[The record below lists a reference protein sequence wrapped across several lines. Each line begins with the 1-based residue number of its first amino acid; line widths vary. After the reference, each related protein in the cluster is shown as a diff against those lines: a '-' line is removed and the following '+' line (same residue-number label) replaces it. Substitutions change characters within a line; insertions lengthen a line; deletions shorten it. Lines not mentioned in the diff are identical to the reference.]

1 MRLLVLGGT
10 GFLSGAIATQALHD
24 GDDVTCLVRGTTSVP
39 PAGATFVRA
48 DRDDPAAYD
57 DVARA
62 DWDAVVEIS
71 SDPRR
76 IRAAATAL
84 APRTRHIAYISSAS
98 VYVDDAT
105 PDQDESAAIHE
116 PTEDGAASDPELY
129 GAHKVACERIALAE
143 FGNGTT
149 TIFRAGLIGGPGDR
163 SDRTGYWPLRF
174 ARPADERGRVLI
186 PDAPDLATQVIDARD
201 LATFVLHCVRA
212 RIAGTFNALGD
223 SIDLAQ
229 HLAVAQRVAGFRGTT
244 VAADPE
250 WLTARDVEPWMGPR
264 SLPLWLPLPE
274 YAGFGTRD
282 GSAARSAGLRI
293 RSLEETLADVLVWER
308 TRDIAVR
315 RAGLTGD
322 DERQLL
328 QELEG

>member
-24 GDDVTCLVRGTTSVP
+24 GDDVTCLARGTTSVP

-48 DRDDPAAYD
+48 DRDDPTAYD
-57 DVARA
+57 DVART

-76 IRAAATAL
+76 MRAAATAL
-84 APRTRHIAYISSAS
+84 APRAQRIAYISSAS
-98 VYVDDAT
+98 VYVEDAT

-116 PTEDGAASDPELY
+116 PTEEGAASDPELY

-143 FGNGTT
+143 FGHDRT

-186 PDAPDLATQVIDARD
+186 PGVPDLATQVIDVRD
-201 LATFVLHCVRA
+201 LATFVLRCFRA
-212 RIAGTFNALGD
+212 KVAGTFNTLGD

-229 HLAVAQRVAGFRGTT
+229 HLAVAQRVARFRGTT
-244 VAADPE
+244 VAADPA
-250 WLTARDVEPWMGPR
+250 WLTAHDVEPWMGPR

-274 YAGFGTRD
+274 YAGMGKRD
-282 GSAARSAGLRI
+282 GSAARRAGLRN
-293 RSLEETLADVLVWER
+293 RALEETLADVLVWER
-308 TRDIAVR
+308 TRNIAVR
-315 RAGLTGD
+315 RAGLTDD